1 MSTPQSPPLAQSPPL
16 DRTVPSDIVL
26 LLRADAEQSWLNR
39 EVIPVLRQIETR
51 EPLPGDQVAA
61 ALAYLEDSWN
71 EAKLRAHQTDAAH
84 EHSAHAQAE
93 TRLGEHAERYHTAVR
108 ALRGIVAERVSAHVD
123 LAGSPEPCCA
133 RIA

>member
-1 MSTPQSPPLAQSPPL
+1 MSTANPTSPVSP
-16 DRTVPSDIVL
+16 VPSDIVL
-26 LLRADAEQSWLNR
+26 LLRADAEQCWLNR

-51 EPLPGDQVAA
+51 EPPCEEVGA

-71 EAKLRAHQTDAAH
+71 EATVRARHTDAAH
-84 EHSAHAQAE
+84 DLSAHTHAK

-108 ALRGIVAERVSAHVD
+108 ALRELVAERVGAHVD
-123 LAGSPEPCCA
+123 PAGSPEPACA